1 MNQRLLSPRSAPLF
15 ASALALNLCLCLAI
29 GAHNIKGVDNC
40 RLATA
45 RLSSPTAALDMP
57 VPIPGTNLSVVCFK
71 VQNTSP
77 YDARITAIGLDVPGE
92 LRGFA
97 LIDPASFNP
106 ADPANHVTVES
117 YLNFT
122 LEDQVS
128 HVPGF
133 PGLKLDFALL
143 TGNTFGGG
151 RPKAGLASG
160 QTTTT
165 FCVKG
170 PFPAGLSIEQLLN
183 YSFVR
188 FQRVGPDGESGDVG
202 IWERL
207 LPPCK

>member
-1 MNQRLLSPRSAPLF
+1 MKYRIRFHSNVSLSLSV
-15 ASALALNLCLCLAI
+15 LAVGLCLSLTI
-29 GAHNIKGVDNC
+29 GAHTIRGVNDC

-45 RLSSPTAALDMP
+45 RLSSPTTAVDMP
-57 VPIPGTNLSVVCFK
+57 VPIPGTNLSIVCFK

-77 YDARITAIGLDVPGE
+77 YDARITAIGFNLPGE

-106 ADPANHVTVES
+106 ADPADHVTVES

-122 LEDQVS
+122 LEDQLG

-133 PGLKLDFALL
+133 PGVKLDYALL

-151 RPKAGLASG
+151 RPKAGLAPS

-188 FQRVGPDGESGDVG
+188 FQRVGADGEQGDVG

-207 LPPCK
+207 LPPCR